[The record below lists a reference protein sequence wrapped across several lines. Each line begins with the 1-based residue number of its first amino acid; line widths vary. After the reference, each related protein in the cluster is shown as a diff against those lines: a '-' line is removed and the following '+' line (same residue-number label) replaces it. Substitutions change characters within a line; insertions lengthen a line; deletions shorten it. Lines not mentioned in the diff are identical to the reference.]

1 MKKQGAY
8 IYTRV
13 STAIQ
18 TEGYSLEAQRQ
29 KLLDYAKYRG
39 FAICGEYSDAGFSGK
54 NIAGRQ
60 QFQQMLEDISNKKDD
75 IKFVLVF
82 KLSRFGR
89 NAADVLSS
97 LQFMQDYGV
106 NLICVEDNIDSSADS
121 GKLMI
126 SVMSAMAEI
135 ERENILVQTMAGRK
149 QKATNG
155 GWNGGFAPYGYTLVD
170 GKITV
175 VEDEARVIR
184 DTFELYA
191 STNKGA
197 TYVAKEL
204 NRRYTKKTRLPSD
217 VDRFTNDFVKRII
230 DNPIYCGKI
239 AYGRT
244 INEKIEGK
252 RNEYHRVNQKDDS
265 KIILVDGDHEA
276 IVSEELWEKAHQK
289 RQDNAFR
296 PEKVDKEHSYI
307 LAGLIRCPECGSRMY
322 GRRNGKGKR
331 KDGTLYDPSY
341 SYVCRTHFAQT
352 STVCNKPTSI
362 SEKKIAASIRNIIV
376 ALVNDDGFKDLVE
389 QSLNQRYDFDAL
401 QEDLES
407 AKKEQK
413 RLERLQQQIENQL
426 NCIDYDDKNAQRA
439 EESLNSRLNKVF
451 DDLAEVEARIES
463 INERIINAE
472 ETANM
477 KKGIYE
483 FLFAFEVIYDKLPD
497 EDKRDFLR
505 SFIDSIELYP
515 RNTPR
520 KSDGLKIKRIN
531 FNFPMIYKDGKEYK
545 SIKFVDGDDS
555 NNDSGNDNGNGNGN
569 GGGDFS
575 TLDDDCLHVNVGV
588 QQLGTAHL
596 STGSRIQNLLRSGG
610 QIHPQILDAVLIPA
624 GVGDFSGVNGHGTPQ
639 ILGAAAQRVLSLL
652 RHMDTS
658 RKRVGISAMLINQ
671 FMRLWERGS
680 TEKGGLATS
689 FFTSAITGIRSG
701 KPFRYG
707 RGCRPSLR
715 AAPTAACGWN
725 RGRTGFPDRCRNA
738 CGTRSRPCRPVL
750 R

>member
-18 TEGYSLEAQRQ
+18 TEGYSLDAQRQ
-29 KLLDYAKYRG
+29 KLIDYAKFRG
-39 FAICGEYSDAGFSGK
+39 LAICGEYSDAGFSGK

-75 IKFVLVF
+75 VKFVLVF

-149 QKATNG
+149 QKAANG

-170 GKITV
+170 GKITI

-191 STNKGA
+191 STDRGA

-204 NRRYTKKTRLPSD
+204 NKRYTKKTRLPSD

-244 INEKIEGK
+244 VNEKIEGK

-265 KIILVDGDHEA
+265 KVIVVDGDHEA
-276 IVSEELWEKAHQK
+276 IVSEELWNLAHRK
-289 RQDNAFR
+289 RIDNAFK
-296 PEKVDKEHSYI
+296 PEKADKEHFYI
-307 LAGLIRCPECGSRMY
+307 LAGLVRCPECGCRMY

-331 KDGTLYDPSY
+331 KDGTPYDPSY
-341 SYVCRTHFAQT
+341 SYVCRTRFAQT

-389 QSLNQRYDFDAL
+389 RSLNQQYDADVL
-401 QEDLES
+401 QEDLET
-407 AKKEQK
+407 AKREQK

-426 NCIDYDDKNAQRA
+426 NCIDYDDKNALRT
-439 EESLNSRLNKVF
+439 EESLNNRLNKVF
-451 DDLAEVEARIES
+451 DDIAEVESRIET
-463 INERIINAE
+463 INERIVDAE
-472 ETANM
+472 ETVNI
-477 KKGIYE
+477 KRGIYE
-483 FLFAFEVIYDKLPD
+483 FLFAFEVIYDKMPD

-505 SFIDSIELYP
+505 SFIDSVELYP
-515 RNTPR
+515 RSTPR
-520 KSDGLKIKRIN
+520 KGDGLKIKRIN
-531 FNFPMIYKDGKEYK
+531 FNFPMIYKDGKEYE
-545 SIKFVDGDDS
+545 SIMFVDGDK
-555 NNDSGNDNGNGNGN
+555 
-569 GGGDFS
+569 GDFS
-575 TLDDDCLHVNVGV
+575 TLDDDCLHIDICV
-588 QQLGTAHL
+588 
-596 STGSRIQNLLRSGG
+596 
-610 QIHPQILDAVLIPA
+610 
-624 GVGDFSGVNGHGTPQ
+624 
-639 ILGAAAQRVLSLL
+639 
-652 RHMDTS
+652 
-658 RKRVGISAMLINQ
+658 
-671 FMRLWERGS
+671 
-680 TEKGGLATS
+680 
-689 FFTSAITGIRSG
+689 
-701 KPFRYG
+701 
-707 RGCRPSLR
+707 
-715 AAPTAACGWN
+715 
-725 RGRTGFPDRCRNA
+725 
-738 CGTRSRPCRPVL
+738 
-750 R
+750 